1 MYSEWL
7 SLTESLRSEDAP
19 KSVLRKFPAQV
30 GRDVVQSILR
40 PLTELSNTT
49 TVKNIDPSAPP
60 SRPESNLTTKD
71 EVLWTMQVIGC
82 GLTLPLTERNLIASC
97 LEIYDGWLSAI
108 YQPRKTVPPPIV
120 DDPGPYIQ
128 IIFKQFCYVF
138 EPRFE
143 TYSLLA
149 AAHHGHANVLAQM
162 SNHAVLCDRV
172 LQITHHLIR
181 HRSTKL
187 SMESWNALL
196 EYLLKVLDVSL
207 SPPSDATGLGP
218 MLCDK
223 LIHVLFE
230 AWLRSCCESFP
241 SPALWKSLRELCCCW
256 RHHPKVHVH
265 VHVCMLKIMILWGS
279 ERNLKSGCLPDTFA

>member
-1 MYSEWL
+1 MYSEWV
-7 SLTESLRSEDAP
+7 SLTESLRSEDTP
-19 KSVLRKFPAQV
+19 DTVLRKFPPQI
-30 GRDVVQSILR
+30 GREVVQSILK
-40 PLTELSNTT
+40 PLTELSNAT
-49 TVKNIDPSAPP
+49 TVKNIDPNAPP
-60 SRPESNLTTKD
+60 TRPVSNLTTKD
-71 EVLWTMQVIGC
+71 EVLWTMQVIGY
-82 GLTLPLTERNLIASC
+82 GLTLPLTERALIAAC
-97 LEIYDGWLSAI
+97 LEVYDGWLSAVF
-108 YQPRKTVPPPIV
+108 QPKKSLPPPIV
-120 DDPGPYIQ
+120 EEPGPYTQ

-143 TYSLLA
+143 MYSLVA
-149 AAHHGHANVLAQM
+149 AAHHGHANLLAQM

-181 HRSTKL
+181 HKGTKL

-207 SPPSDATGLGP
+207 SPPSDVTGLGP

-256 RHHPKVHVH
+256 RHHPKV
-265 VHVCMLKIMILWGS
+265 C
-279 ERNLKSGCLPDTFA
+279 C

>member
-1 MYSEWL
+1 MYSEWV
-7 SLTESLRSEDAP
+7 SLTESLRNEDTP
-19 KSVLRKFPAQV
+19 DTVLRKFPAQV
-30 GRDVVQSILR
+30 GRDVVQSILK

-49 TVKNIDPSAPP
+49 TVKNIDPNAPP
-60 SRPESNLTTKD
+60 NRPESNLTTKD
-71 EVLWTMQVIGC
+71 EVLWTMQVIGY
-82 GLTLPLTERNLIASC
+82 GLTLPLTERGLIASC
-97 LEIYDGWLSAI
+97 LEVYNSWLSAV
-108 YQPRKTVPPPIV
+108 YQPKKTLPPPIV
-120 DDPGPYIQ
+120 EDPCPYTQ

-143 TYSLLA
+143 AYNLVA

-181 HRSTKL
+181 HKSTKL

-196 EYLLKVLDVSL
+196 EYLLKVVDVSL
-207 SPPSDATGLGP
+207 SPPSDVTGLGP

-241 SPALWKSLRELCCCW
+241 SPALWKSLRALCCCW
-256 RHHPKVHVH
+256 RHHPKVRNVH
-265 VHVCMLKIMILWGS
+265 VFRIHCIILCGVL
-279 ERNLKSGCLPDTFA
+279 RKFIARFM